1 MAWNVRTWGHLD
13 DVALGE
19 GGGGE
24 GCRLFCSVPGPLQ
37 SVQRAELWGVI
48 LALQACTPVF
58 VGVDNK
64 NVVDHVS
71 HLLSAKW
78 RGRPFPLVKDGD
90 LLQYLAD
97 ILHRRGRSTV
107 RVCKVKGHATE
118 GMVARQQVRRE
129 DLVGNNLADEAADL
143 GRRRQSDR
151 TCDARR
157 CCTNACHLWYPL
169 VMDLHRYFIAVAR
182 VAVNHY
188 PGHGTAPDPTVWC
201 TGAPAKKA
209 RLREAVCEFAA
220 VPGPDDLGWSG
231 WSCYLVRPLS
241 NGDFDCWPYSTG
253 LLIKFT
259 AFLGSL
265 HWPSEGGDLVMGGVS
280 FIEVLILY

>member
-1 MAWNVRTWGHLD
+1 M
-13 DVALGE
+13 
-19 GGGGE
+19 
-24 GCRLFCSVPGPLQ
+24 
-37 SVQRAELWGVI
+37 
-48 LALQACTPVF
+48 F

-97 ILHRRGRSTV
+97 ILHRRGRNTV

-129 DLVGNNLADEAADL
+129 ALVGNNLA
-143 GRRRQSDR
+143 
-151 TCDARR
+151 
-157 CCTNACHLWYPL
+157 
-169 VMDLHRYFIAVAR
+169 DLHRYFIAVAR
-182 VAVNHY
+182 IAVNHD

-209 RLREAVCEFAA
+209 KLEEAVCEFAA
-220 VPGPDDLGWSG
+220 APGPDDLGWSG
-231 WSCYLVRPLS
+231 WSCYPVRPLS

-253 LLIKFT
+253 LLIKFST
-259 AFLGSL
+259 FLGSL
-265 HWPSEGGDLVMGGVS
+265 HWPSEGGYLVHGWC
-280 FIEVLILY
+280 ILHRSSYSL